1 MKKNGAKKMQ
11 INNLLQSAEVT
22 TPQASTTTG
31 KLQTFS
37 DDDKDAIAYFF
48 MRLQNTYGTA
58 KMQSQWPDSESLS
71 LARREFG
78 KQIAK
83 FSREEM
89 AEAFDLAHKEIRAGN
104 VRFSWPDIDAIIG
117 LLTNEG
123 VFTGSA
129 GTLAHKPYVTELENC
144 TREDRKRWAKKGI
157 AELRALF
164 DG

>member
-1 MKKNGAKKMQ
+1 MQ
-11 INNLLQSAEVT
+11 INNLLQKTEVT
-22 TPQASTTTG
+22 TPQTYTTTTR
-31 KLQTFS
+31 LQTFS

-58 KMQSQWPDSESLS
+58 KMQSQWPDAESLS

-89 AEAFDLAHKEIRAGN
+89 AEAFDLVHKEKRAGN
-104 VRFSWPDIDAIIG
+104 DRFSWPDIDAIIG

-129 GTLAHKPYVTELENC
+129 GTLAHKPYVAELPSC
-144 TREDRKRWAKKGI
+144 TAAERKEFAAKGI
-157 AELRALF
+157 AELRGLF

>member
-1 MKKNGAKKMQ
+1 M
-11 INNLLQSAEVT
+11 T
-22 TPQASTTTG
+22 TPQVSTTTQR
-31 KLQTFS
+31 LQTFS

-58 KMQSQWPDSESLS
+58 KMQSQWPDSEALS

-89 AEAFDLAHKEIRAGN
+89 AEAFDLVHKEKRSGN
-104 VRFSWPDIDAIIG
+104 SRFEWPDIDAIIG

-123 VFTGSA
+123 VFTGSG
-129 GTLAHKPYVTELENC
+129 GTLSHKIYEPECLLAHGTKA
-144 TREDRKRWAKKGI
+144 DRKAKGRAAC
-157 AELRALF
+157 AEILANF
-164 DG
+164 

>member
-1 MKKNGAKKMQ
+1 M
-11 INNLLQSAEVT
+11 T
-22 TPQASTTTG
+22 TPQVSTTTQR
-31 KLQTFS
+31 LQTFS
-37 DDDKDAIAYFF
+37 EDDKDAIAYFF

-58 KMQSQWPDSESLS
+58 KMQSQWPDSESLG

-89 AEAFDLAHKEIRAGN
+89 AEAFDLVHKEKRAGN
-104 VRFSWPDIDAIIG
+104 SRFEWPDIDAIIG

-129 GTLAHKPYVTELENC
+129 GTLAHKIYKPENLLEYG
-144 TREDRKRWAKKGI
+144 TKAERKAKGRAAC
-157 AELRALF
+157 AEILANF
-164 DG
+164 

>member
-1 MKKNGAKKMQ
+1 M
-11 INNLLQSAEVT
+11 T
-22 TPQASTTTG
+22 TPQVSTTTQR
-31 KLQTFS
+31 LQTFS

-83 FSREEM
+83 FSREET
-89 AEAFDLAHKEIRAGN
+89 AEAFDLVHKEKRSGN
-104 VRFSWPDIDAIIG
+104 SRFEWPDIDAIIG

-123 VFTGSA
+123 VFTGSG
-129 GTLAHKPYVTELENC
+129 GTLSHKIYEPENLLEYG
-144 TREDRKRWAKKGI
+144 TRAERKAKGK
-157 AELRALF
+157 AECADILAMF
-164 DG
+164 D

>member
-1 MKKNGAKKMQ
+1 M
-11 INNLLQSAEVT
+11 T
-22 TPQASTTTG
+22 TPQVSTTTQR
-31 KLQTFS
+31 LQTFS

-58 KMQSQWPDSESLS
+58 KMQSQWPDAESLS

-89 AEAFDLAHKEIRAGN
+89 AEAFDLVHKEKRAGN
-104 VRFSWPDIDAIIG
+104 DRFSWPDIDAIIG

-129 GTLAHKPYVTELENC
+129 GTLAHKPYVAELPTC
-144 TREDRKRWAKKGI
+144 TAAERKEFAAKGI
-157 AELRALF
+157 AELRGLF

>member
-1 MKKNGAKKMQ
+1 MQ

-22 TPQASTTTG
+22 TPVTSTTTQR
-31 KLQTFS
+31 LQTFS

-89 AEAFDLAHKEIRAGN
+89 AEAFDLVHKEKRAGN
-104 VRFSWPDIDAIIG
+104 DRFSWPDIDAIIG

-129 GTLAHKPYVTELENC
+129 GTLAHKPYVAELPSC
-144 TREDRKRWAKKGI
+144 TAAERKEFAKKGI

-164 DG
+164 GG

>member
-1 MKKNGAKKMQ
+1 
-11 INNLLQSAEVT
+11 VT
-22 TPQASTTTG
+22 TPQLSTTTG

-89 AEAFDLAHKEIRAGN
+89 AGAFDLVHKEKRAGN
-104 VRFSWPDIDAIIG
+104 DRFSWPDIDAIIG

-129 GTLAHKPYVTELENC
+129 GTLAHKPYVAELPSC
-144 TREDRKRWAKKGI
+144 TAAERKEFAAKGI
-157 AELRALF
+157 AELRGLF
-164 DG
+164 GG

>member
-1 MKKNGAKKMQ
+1 M
-11 INNLLQSAEVT
+11 T
-22 TPQASTTTG
+22 THQVSTTTQR
-31 KLQTFS
+31 LQTFS

-78 KQIAK
+78 KQIAR

-89 AEAFDLAHKEIRAGN
+89 AEVFDLVHKEKRAGN
-104 VRFSWPDIDAIIG
+104 SRFEWPDIDAIIG

-123 VFTGSA
+123 VFTGSG
-129 GTLAHKPYVTELENC
+129 GTLSHRIYEPECLLAHGTKAE
-144 TREDRKRWAKKGI
+144 RKAKGRAAC
-157 AELRALF
+157 AEILANF
-164 DG
+164 

>member
-1 MKKNGAKKMQ
+1 M
-11 INNLLQSAEVT
+11 T
-22 TPQASTTTG
+22 TPQTYTTTTR
-31 KLQTFS
+31 LQTFS

-58 KMQSQWPDSESLS
+58 KMQSQWPDAESLS

-89 AEAFDLAHKEIRAGN
+89 AEAFDLVHKEKRAGN
-104 VRFSWPDIDAIIG
+104 DRFSWPDIDAIIG

-129 GTLAHKPYVTELENC
+129 GTLAHKPYVAELPTC
-144 TREDRKRWAKKGI
+144 TAAERKEFAAKGI
-157 AELRALF
+157 AELRGLF

>member
-1 MKKNGAKKMQ
+1 MQ

-22 TPQASTTTG
+22 TPVISTTTQ

-58 KMQSQWPDSESLS
+58 KMQSQWPDAESLS

-89 AEAFDLAHKEIRAGN
+89 AEAFDLVHKEKRSGN
-104 VRFSWPDIDAIIG
+104 DRFSWPDIDAIIG

-129 GTLAHKPYVTELENC
+129 GTLAHKPYVSELPTC
-144 TREDRKRWAKKGI
+144 TAAERKEFAAKGI
-157 AELRALF
+157 AELRGLF

>member
-1 MKKNGAKKMQ
+1 M
-11 INNLLQSAEVT
+11 T
-22 TPQASTTTG
+22 TPQLSTTTG

-58 KMQSQWPDSESLS
+58 KMQSQWPDAESLS

-89 AEAFDLAHKEIRAGN
+89 AEAFDLVHKEKRAGN
-104 VRFSWPDIDAIIG
+104 DRFSWPDIDAIIG

-129 GTLAHKPYVTELENC
+129 GTLAHKPYVAELPTC
-144 TREDRKRWAKKGI
+144 TAAERKEFAAKGI
-157 AELRALF
+157 AELRGLF